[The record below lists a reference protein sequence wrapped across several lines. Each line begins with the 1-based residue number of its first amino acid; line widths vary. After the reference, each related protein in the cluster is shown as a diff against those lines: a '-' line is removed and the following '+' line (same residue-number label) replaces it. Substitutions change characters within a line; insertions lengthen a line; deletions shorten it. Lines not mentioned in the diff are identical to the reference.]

1 MPYSLSFRERQDYD
15 PGEDG
20 ITVPVILSTGYKQV
34 KLLAKVDTGAT
45 NCIFQREYG
54 EELGINVEGGTP
66 KQFGTVAGSFLAYGH
81 DLTLSALGYEF
92 NVTVYFS
99 FVPGFPR
106 NVLGRHGWLQLM
118 RLGLVDYDGKL
129 YASRYDEEAP

>member
-20 ITVPVILSTGYKQV
+20 ITVPVILSTGYSQV
-34 KLLAKVDTGAT
+34 KFLAKVDTGAA
-45 NCIFQREYG
+45 NCIFQREYA
-54 EELGINVEGGTP
+54 EELGISVETGAP
-66 KQFGTVAGSFLAYGH
+66 KQFGTVAGAFLTYGH
-81 DLTLSALGYEF
+81 ELTVSALGYQF
-92 NVTVYFS
+92 DVTVYFS
-99 FVPGFPR
+99 SVLGFPR

-118 RLGLVDYDGKL
+118 RLGLVDYEGKL